1 MEKIAIIELA
11 NSLVKLSIYDTKNGR
26 FKLVRKEEDGVSI
39 FKDILE
45 EKLLRPKTIT
55 GIVSILKIYRNVI
68 EECQVQKI
76 IAVADNII
84 AKARNQRGFFDEIF
98 NNTGLNFIFMSEE
111 ELIKNIYT
119 SVVNSID
126 NSKGGIVYIG
136 ENETLLIRYN
146 RRSTLGSVS
155 IPLGYEN
162 IMEGADKSFE
172 QMKDMFLA
180 ELRVRDF
187 KFEPESLVV
196 GAGIPF
202 LNLGRIAKK
211 VTKYPLEIDNNYE
224 VSSENA
230 KAVVN
235 FVRGLDVE
243 KVKKVKGL
251 ADDRTEVLY
260 SSLAIV
266 SALYYYLKISQI
278 TVSTACIR
286 DGLVANNLMIDNQEK
301 LSDLLANSFF
311 NIYEFENKD
320 LTMNNRIANMAGILF
335 KQLKVM
341 HKLPRMYVKP
351 MRVAAYLFDIGKKI
365 SFEDYEKHGFYAILN
380 SGLCGVS
387 QKDLLLGA
395 FICECQLADN
405 FSLSKWMKYN
415 DILTDEDLNA
425 VRKLGIIVKLA
436 SALNS
441 SKKLVVTDVM
451 CDILGDSVIMKL
463 IVNSDPTYEIMQGMK
478 VAKDYRKFF
487 KKNLQLI

>member
-1 MEKIAIIELA
+1 MEKIAVIELA
-11 NSLVKLSIYDTKNGR
+11 DSLVKLSIYDTKNGR

-39 FKDILE
+39 FKDISE

-55 GIVSILKIYRNVI
+55 DIVSILKIYRNVI

-98 NNTGLNFIFMSEE
+98 NNTGLNFAFMTEE
-111 ELIKNIYT
+111 ESVKNIYT
-119 SVVNSID
+119 SVLNSID
-126 NSKGGIVYIG
+126 SSKGGIVYIS
-136 ENETLLIRYN
+136 ENETFLIRYN
-146 RRSTLGSVS
+146 RRSTLGSLS
-155 IPLGYEN
+155 IPYGYEN
-162 IMEGADKSFE
+162 IMEGSEKTFD
-172 QMKDMFLA
+172 QMKDLFLA
-180 ELRVRDF
+180 ELKARDF
-187 KFEPESLVV
+187 KFETESLIV
-196 GAGIPF
+196 GAGVPF
-202 LNLGRIAKK
+202 VNLGRIAKK
-211 VTKYPLEIDNNYE
+211 VAKYPLEIDNNYE
-224 VSSENA
+224 VNKATA
-230 KAVVN
+230 KSVVE
-235 FVRGLDVE
+235 FVKGLDVE

-251 ADDRTEVLY
+251 VNDRTEVLY
-260 SSLAIV
+260 SSLAII
-266 SALYYYLKISQI
+266 SALYEHFNFSQVN
-278 TVSTACIR
+278 VSTACVR
-286 DGLVANNLMIDNQEK
+286 DGVVANNLSTDTQEK

-320 LTMNNRIANMAGILF
+320 LSINNRIANMAGILF

-351 MRVAAYLFDIGKKI
+351 MRVAAYMFDIGKKI
-365 SFEDYEKHGFYAILN
+365 SFEDFEKHGFYAILN

-415 DILTDEDLNA
+415 SILTDEDLNA
-425 VRKLGIIVKLA
+425 VRKLGVIVRLA
-436 SALNS
+436 AALNS